1 MVGVQAADGKV
12 TLGGGPSRKGLRG
25 HWGSSG
31 RVLGVEGEPL
41 GPPLL
46 VLRHDHIQPAHF

>member
-1 MVGVQAADGKV
+1 MVGVQGAAGKV

-31 RVLGVEGEPL
+31 WVLGVEGEPL
-41 GPPLL
+41 GPLLL
-46 VLRHDHIQPAHF
+46 VLRHNHIQPAHF